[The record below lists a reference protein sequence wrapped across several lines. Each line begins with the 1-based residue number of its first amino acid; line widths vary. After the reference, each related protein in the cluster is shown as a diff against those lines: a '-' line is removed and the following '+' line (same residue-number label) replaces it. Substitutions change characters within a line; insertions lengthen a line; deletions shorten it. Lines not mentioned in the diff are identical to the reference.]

1 MESENLIKL
10 FGLIKLINYRK
21 EAQRCYCETPVCRG
35 WIGED
40 PDKEGKWSDMSSRKE
55 RREKERKKKEE
66 RKRDVKDLLNDMD
79 VCGIS
84 IFQLGVHT
92 MLTFFVTCVVF

>member
-1 MESENLIKL
+1 M
-10 FGLIKLINYRK
+10 
-21 EAQRCYCETPVCRG
+21 PVCRG

-84 IFQLGVHT
+84 
-92 MLTFFVTCVVF
+92 TFKLFGCDLLVCYITFAVVA